1 MSNSKI
7 YVHEE
12 VIQEEGLKLSE
23 LPDNIKKRIAGF
35 NLMKK
40 RWEKNPEDEREERQ
54 LQKLSVK
61 IGDMIMDFVETDF
74 DEDED
79 EEEDEDKDNVSG
91 SKDSGKNKEDK
102 KSEPKSDVKEEEE
115 KEEEGKG
122 SKKTTEKTSENS
134 KEDTNNRK
142 PKTGKFGNL
151 MMEKKILAIMEA
163 RGDKKIKIS
172 DLESIIGREPDYP
185 QQEVN
190 NITLRKVFLASDYRL
205 L

>member
-1 MSNSKI
+1 
-7 YVHEE
+7 
-12 VIQEEGLKLSE
+12 
-23 LPDNIKKRIAGF
+23 
-35 NLMKK
+35 MKK
-40 RWEKNPEDEREERQ
+40 RWDKNPEDELEERQ

-61 IGDMIMDFVETDF
+61 IGDMIMDFVEADF

-79 EEEDEDKDNVSG
+79 EDEDKDNVSG

-102 KSEPKSDVKEEEE
+102 KYEPKSDVKKEEEE
-115 KEEEGKG
+115 EVKG

-134 KEDTNNRK
+134 KEDTNSRK

-190 NITLRKVFLASDYRL
+190 NITLRKVFLASYYRL